1 MNIECYKEIINNLSY
16 GNIIGGSAEYSV
28 EDVCE
33 ALDGVK
39 SLLKGESFN
48 KKNEISSNTPQKVMK
63 LYSSNF
69 TPEEIADM
77 LNLSTNEVML
87 VITTSQNELT
97 TTALRMKKLNIDF
110 NTIAD
115 VLGVCVDAIE
125 ALFGELPDDS
135 NSETLSKVI
144 DKMFGETSDEVFPNG
159 VDSGLSD
166 SDDEA
171 NAFADAVFNEYIK
184 TDDTEDLSIR
194 ERRALIDEENYANG
208 YDHTGH

>member
-1 MNIECYKEIINNLSY
+1 MNIECFRETMNTLTVGEII
-16 GNIIGGSAEYSV
+16 GESAEYSV

-33 ALDGVK
+33 ALDAVK

-48 KKNEISSNTPQKVMK
+48 KKNEITSNTPQKVMK

-125 ALFGELPDDS
+125 ALFGESPDDS
-135 NSETLSKVI
+135 NTETLSEVI

-159 VDSGLSD
+159 VDTGLSD

-171 NAFADAVFNEYIK
+171 DAFADAVFNEYIE
-184 TDDTEDLSIR
+184 TDDMKELSAR
-194 ERRALIDEENYANG
+194 ECQALIDEENYANG

>member
-16 GNIIGGSAEYSV
+16 GNIIGGAAEYSV

-33 ALDGVK
+33 ALDAVK
-39 SLLKGESFN
+39 SLLKGENFN
-48 KKNEISSNTPQKVMK
+48 KKNEITSNTPQKVMK

-69 TPEEIADM
+69 TPVEIADM
-77 LNLSTNEVML
+77 LNLSIDEVTL

-97 TTALRMKKLNIDF
+97 TTALRMKNLNIDF

-115 VLGVCVDAIE
+115 VLGVGVDAIE
-125 ALFGELPDDS
+125 ALFGESP
-135 NSETLSKVI
+135 
-144 DKMFGETSDEVFPNG
+144 DEVFPNG
-159 VDSGLSD
+159 VDTGLSD

-171 NAFADAVFNEYIK
+171 DAFADAVFNEYIE
-184 TDDTEDLSIR
+184 TDDMEELTAR
-194 ERRALIDEENYANG
+194 ERQALIDEENYANG